1 MREFIILT
9 DSCSDLELNDR
20 QKYGIEYVKMHFS
33 SNGKEYVADLDW
45 SDISF
50 KDFYDEMRK
59 GNRFITAQVNF
70 IEYKTTF
77 EQFLKEGKDV
87 LYIGCSSALSS
98 SVKASCVAREEVL
111 KEFPLGKI
119 ICIDSL
125 MACMGLGLLCITAS
139 KFRAQGKSI
148 DEIANWIEENKLK
161 VHQEATVEK
170 LTWLKQAGRV
180 SAASAFFGGLLNVKP
195 IIISD
200 ENGANVAIEK
210 VKGRKMSMAR
220 IAQRFAERVENV
232 DYQKLF
238 MVHGDCEEDAK
249 VLVDEVKKVLPEGL
263 KELEIEVRKLGPIIG
278 ATCGPGTL
286 GLYYFGNG
294 KY

>member
-9 DSCSDLELNDR
+9 DSCCDLEVNDR

-33 SNGKEYVADLDW
+33 SNGKDYVADLDW

-77 EQFLKEGKDV
+77 ERFLKEGKDV

-98 SVKASCVAREEVL
+98 SVKASCVAKDEVL
-111 KEFPLGKI
+111 KEFPFGKI

-180 SAASAFFGGLLNVKP
+180 SATSAFFGGLLNVKP

-210 VKGRKMSMAR
+210 VKGRKVSLVR
-220 IAQRFAERVENV
+220 IAQRFAERVESV

-238 MVHGDCEEDAK
+238 VVHGDCEEDAK
-249 VLVDEVKKVLPEGL
+249 VLIEEVKKVLPEGM
-263 KELEIEVRKLGPIIG
+263 KELEIELRKLGPIIG

>member
-1 MREFIILT
+1 M
-9 DSCSDLELNDR
+9 
-20 QKYGIEYVKMHFS
+20 
-33 SNGKEYVADLDW
+33 
-45 SDISF
+45 
-50 KDFYDEMRK
+50 
-59 GNRFITAQVNF
+59 
-70 IEYKTTF
+70 
-77 EQFLKEGKDV
+77 
-87 LYIGCSSALSS
+87 
-98 SVKASCVAREEVL
+98 
-111 KEFPLGKI
+111 
-119 ICIDSL
+119 
-125 MACMGLGLLCITAS
+125 CITAS

-195 IIISD
+195 IIVSD

-210 VKGRKMSMAR
+210 VKGRKVSMAR

-238 MVHGDCEEDAK
+238 IVHGDCEEDAK